1 MKFPKF
7 LSFFG
12 RTRSEQISVGR
23 PNLGISGGTVVSE
36 FSAMEVAAYYRGV
49 IYISSQIAKL
59 PWFIKDKDNN
69 NLDTVISTLLN
80 VSPNPE
86 MTAFHFK
93 LFLIQSAI
101 NHGEGYAEIERS
113 LDGRV
118 VRLWPL
124 NPKRVCAM
132 RDREGTLYYQVTQG
146 DFGGE
151 TVYLPPKDIFIV
163 RNIHTKDG
171 ITGLGLIGY
180 AMNTLGISLGADRFA
195 NSLYSNG
202 GMPSGVLKHP
212 GKITPEAAKRIKES
226 WKENHG
232 GKKTGGTALLEEG
245 VTYEAISHSP
255 DILQFLESRQFGV
268 LEIARFL
275 GIPPTKL
282 FDVSA
287 AKYSNIEHGNLEVAT
302 DTLDTWAKNLE
313 SECDMKLLSNR
324 RGGIHS
330 ELDLYSVFRGDMS
343 TRATYFQKMMQSG
356 AMTPN
361 EIRMK
366 EGLSPYS
373 GGDNFYIASNNLT
386 SHSKL
391 DAMTDAMIEKLKS
404 ETNKNNNSVEPIT
417 TQEDR
422 LIEEAIAKKVM
433 KSISRG

>member
-12 RTRSEQISVGR
+12 RARSEQISIGR
-23 PNLGISGGTVVSE
+23 PNLGVSGGTVVSE
-36 FSAMEVAAYYRGV
+36 YSAMEVAAYYRGV

-59 PWFIKDKDNN
+59 PWFIKDKNNN
-69 NLDTVISTLLN
+69 NLDTVISDLLN
-80 VSPNPE
+80 ISPNPE
-86 MTAFHFK
+86 MTAFHMK

-202 GMPSGVLKHP
+202 GLPSGVLKHP
-212 GKITPEAAKRIKES
+212 GKISEDAARRIKES

-232 GKKTGGTALLEEG
+232 GRRTGGTALLEEG

-268 LEIARFL
+268 IEISRFL
-275 GIPPTKL
+275 GVPPTKL

-313 SECDMKLLSNR
+313 SECDMKLLNNR

-366 EGLSPYS
+366 EGMAPYAEGNRFFIATNNFSPADRIDEIVDS
-373 GGDNFYIASNNLT
+373 QIESKTSKDEPSEADKAIEAYITKRLT
-386 SHSKL
+386 
-391 DAMTDAMIEKLKS
+391 
-404 ETNKNNNSVEPIT
+404 
-417 TQEDR
+417 R
-422 LIEEAIAKKVM
+422 
-433 KSISRG
+433 